1 MREVIW
7 KPALEKAGIEYR
19 PMMQTWHT
27 FATITLSEGENIG
40 WVQHLLGH
48 SSLQM
53 IFTKDYAWI
62 PKETGNDGSAVM
74 RAYESVQ
81 GKKDLIADGEEVFSK
96 REPKSSPL
104 TKKDLHQ
111 IGVSP

>member
-1 MREVIW
+1 M
-7 KPALEKAGIEYR
+7 
-19 PMMQTWHT
+19 
-27 FATITLSEGENIG
+27 
-40 WVQHLLGH
+40 LGH

-74 RAYESVQ
+74 RAYEPVQ

-104 TKKDLHQ
+104 TKKDLHPLS
-111 IGVSP
+111 VSL